1 MAKASTRAK
10 DLLGGHGHAAFG
22 GILPSAITSRVTISP
37 ASASAACERLLVAG
51 NGYHKRCFE
60 QTA

>member
-22 GILPSAITSRVTISP
+22 GILPSAITSRATISP
-37 ASASAACERLLVAG
+37 ASAACERLLVAG

>member
-1 MAKASTRAK
+1 MAKASTRAQ
-10 DLLGGHGHAAFG
+10 DLLGGHAAFG
-22 GILPSAITSRVTISP
+22 STLPSAITSRATISP
-37 ASASAACERLLVAG
+37 ASAACERLLVAG